1 MFRYRSIFF
10 SFHTHQSQWF
20 SICASIKNECQS
32 KLMVLLIYKNKRKEK
47 Q

>member
-10 SFHTHQSQWF
+10 SFHTHQSQRY

-32 KLMVLLIYKNKRKEK
+32 KVIVLFIYKNKQKEK